1 MGERS
6 EGERG
11 ERRRMG
17 GREWERERE
26 REREGERERERE
38 REIIKFQVDNY
49 VPASKKHISCAMCS
63 R

>member
-17 GREWERERE
+17 GREW
-26 REREGERERERE
+26 ERERERE